1 MVRLLAAV
9 APVRMTAA
17 VLLAAASALL
27 PAAGLAILSWSL
39 QVLVEGARGGSPR
52 WADDVTLAVLGLAA
66 ASTSTLLFAV
76 GQRYVEALL
85 HLRLDI
91 TVTERILAKA
101 LTLELRHFED
111 AEVYDSL
118 ARARAGASGRPYQF
132 FAGLLATVSAT
143 VTLGSVMA
151 LLLSWSP
158 PAAALMAVSP
168 VPLAVAQIVH
178 HKAIWKMEY
187 ARSAD
192 QRRLTYLE
200 YLLTHNQSYAEVR
213 LLGLGP
219 LFRRRH
225 AAVVG
230 GFYDVE
236 RRLERRHAVVCAL
249 LALAGAVA
257 VGIAVLLVV
266 RDTMRSGQ
274 AGQLAAYVTSVILI
288 QTSIRSLFQ
297 GLAKLYDDSLHL
309 ANLFEFLD
317 IRVAAPRPAVTAFPG
332 LVRKG
337 IEFRDVSFAYPGTG
351 TPVLDRLNLFL
362 PAGRCVALVGGN
374 GAGKST
380 IVKLLARF
388 YEPAEG
394 VILIDDVPITAY
406 DPDDLR
412 RHIGVMF
419 QDFVRYEA
427 PARDN
432 IGYGR
437 TESMSDRPRVRQA
450 AEQAGATPFLDRLPE
465 GLDNVLGRW
474 FEGGRELSGGQ
485 WQKVALARTLFRAAA
500 INVLDE
506 PTAAIDAEAEAEI
519 FARLADLAGRS
530 TTLLIAHRFSTV
542 RAVADRIAVIDRGR
556 IVEEGDHDELMT
568 AGGVYARLFRLQA
581 AGYLDEPGGAGPWRA
596 AHRVHQTGAAPP
608 RQRDRTVPA
617 SPEQDRSTRLAD

>member
-1 MVRLLAAV
+1 MVRLPAAV
-9 APVRMTAA
+9 VPIKMTAA

-39 QVLVEGARGGSPR
+39 QVLVEGARGGSPVR
-52 WADDVTLAVLGLAA
+52 AADVTLAVLGLAA

-76 GQRYVEALL
+76 WQRYVEALL
-85 HLRLDI
+85 HLRLDN

-118 ARARAGASGRPYQF
+118 ARARTGASGRPYQF
-132 FAGLLATVSAT
+132 FAGLPATVSAA
-143 VTLGSVMA
+143 VTLGSVTA

-158 PAAALMAVSP
+158 PAAALMAVSS

-192 QRRLTYLE
+192 QLRLTYLE
-200 YLLTHNQSYAEVR
+200 HLLTHNQSYAEVR

-219 LFRRRH
+219 LFLRRH

-230 GFYDVE
+230 GFHDGE

-266 RDTMRSGQ
+266 QDTMRSGQ
-274 AGQLAAYVTSVILI
+274 VGQLMAYVTSVILI

-309 ANLFEFLD
+309 ANLFEF
-317 IRVAAPRPAVTAFPG
+317 
-332 LVRKG
+332 
-337 IEFRDVSFAYPGTG
+337 RDVS
-351 TPVLDRLNLFL
+351 L
-362 PAGRCVALVGGN
+362 
-374 GAGKST
+374 
-380 IVKLLARF
+380 
-388 YEPAEG
+388 
-394 VILIDDVPITAY
+394 
-406 DPDDLR
+406 
-412 RHIGVMF
+412 
-419 QDFVRYEA
+419 
-427 PARDN
+427 
-432 IGYGR
+432 
-437 TESMSDRPRVRQA
+437 
-450 AEQAGATPFLDRLPE
+450 
-465 GLDNVLGRW
+465 
-474 FEGGRELSGGQ
+474 
-485 WQKVALARTLFRAAA
+485 
-500 INVLDE
+500 
-506 PTAAIDAEAEAEI
+506 I

-581 AGYLDEPGGAGPWRA
+581 AGYLDEPGGAGPWWA
-596 AHRVHQTGAAPP
+596 AHRVHKTGAAPP

-617 SPEQDRSTRLAD
+617 SPEQDRSTRLAN